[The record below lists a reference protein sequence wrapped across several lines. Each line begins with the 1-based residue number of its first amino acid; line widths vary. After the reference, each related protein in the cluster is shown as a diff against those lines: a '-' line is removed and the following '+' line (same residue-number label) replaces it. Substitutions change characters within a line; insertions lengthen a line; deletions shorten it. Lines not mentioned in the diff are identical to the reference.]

1 MKLETLVLT
10 LMLIVGLAV
19 VSVSHGTQPTVM
31 AAQVESAAAIGRG
44 NQSDASQPR
53 SGIVGFLL
61 SQRGHTILRASSHPM
76 AGSPPLRPGGEPHAA
91 APGVRASPQGAL
103 PAPAPSAPSLLL
115 GTPRRA
121 HVHLPTR

>member
-44 NQSDASQPR
+44 NQSDASEPR
-53 SGIVGFLL
+53 SGIVGVLL
-61 SQRGHTILRASSHPM
+61 SQRGHKMLIASRPHI
-76 AGSPPLRPGGEPHAA
+76 AIGIHRRRGLYPPDT
-91 APGVRASPQGAL
+91 AL
-103 PAPAPSAPSLLL
+103 VIPA
-115 GTPRRA
+115 
-121 HVHLPTR
+121 

>member
-44 NQSDASQPR
+44 SHGDASQPR

-61 SQRGHTILRASSHPM
+61 SQRSHTILRASSHPM
-76 AGSPPLRPGGEPHAA
+76 AGESRPHLRGENAA
-91 APGVRASPQGAL
+91 TAPVGLASFQADFYSIGTT
-103 PAPAPSAPSLLL
+103 APS
-115 GTPRRA
+115 
-121 HVHLPTR
+121 

>member
-76 AGSPPLRPGGEPHAA
+76 AGALLRRLGEEPQAA
-91 APGVRASPQGAL
+91 APAFPASPPAGF
-103 PAPAPSAPSLLL
+103 PAPAPSPPSIRRRTPPGAPLNQN
-115 GTPRRA
+115 
-121 HVHLPTR
+121 